1 MFDET
6 ALLEKLRKIEALHA
20 GASTDGERGAAA
32 QAAQRIKER
41 LAESRA
47 REPDIEVQYSIHDPW
62 SRRLFTA
69 LCRRYG
75 LRPYRYPRQRMSTL
89 CLRAPDSFQ
98 QTLWTHFRA
107 LDDALRKHLESIT
120 EHVIHAAVHDD
131 TSEAPVVAE
140 RPQLPAP

>member
-62 SRRLFTA
+62 
-69 LCRRYG
+69 
-75 LRPYRYPRQRMSTL
+75 
-89 CLRAPDSFQ
+89 
-98 QTLWTHFRA
+98 
-107 LDDALRKHLESIT
+107 
-120 EHVIHAAVHDD
+120 
-131 TSEAPVVAE
+131 
-140 RPQLPAP
+140 